1 MAYNVS
7 LYHPGEETESV
18 QFLPEY
24 SNPLFAQCSL
34 QSWYVDF
41 FFFIFRAD
49 KIMKTVLL
57 KGNCKISTI
66 NEKSLYF

>member
-18 QFLPEY
+18 RSLPEY
-24 SNPLFAQCSL
+24 SNPLSAQCSL

-41 FFFIFRAD
+41 FFFSELT
-49 KIMKTVLL
+49 K
-57 KGNCKISTI
+57 
-66 NEKSLYF
+66 